1 MRAVFLIGWKN
12 EGGDAVTSTYVIQ
25 YPPHSSLTL
34 TQNNDRLD
42 FNDKIHSSER
52 FTSINM
58 VEQKWAQYIGTSFK
72 PEGEPFSGV
81 DDSSEEDLTVV
92 QKVQKKLKGDPTRAV
107 IQEDGSIWIGDIRGC
122 SREELQALVH
132 GFLTAHYSKC

>member
-42 FNDKIHSSER
+42 FNNEIHSSER

-58 VEQKWAQYIGTSFK
+58 VEQKWAQYIGTSFE

-81 DDSSEEDLTVV
+81 DDSSEEDLMVV
-92 QKVQKKLKGDPTRAV
+92 RRVQKKLKGDPTRAV
-107 IQEDGSIWIGDIRGC
+107 IQEDGSIWIADIRGC
-122 SREELQALVH
+122 SREELQVLVC
-132 GFLTAHYSKC
+132 GFLTAHYSKH